1 MKYMDIEE
9 IAKLDFYLKSQNG
22 RRNIFDVEALIV
34 CENDPQAVNKLK
46 DAAYRLNEVNHE
58 SHNELQ
64 QTWQN
69 LFAKQLRFS
78 VSRAKEKR
86 SK

>member
-1 MKYMDIEE
+1 MKNMDIEE
-9 IAKLDFYLKSQNG
+9 IAKLDFYLKTQNG
-22 RRNIFDVEALIV
+22 RRNIIDVEALIV
-34 CENDPQAVNKLK
+34 CENDSQAVNKLK

-58 SHNELQ
+58 PSNELQ
-64 QTWQN
+64 KTWHN

-86 SK
+86 K